1 MFLLILLFAIM
12 NQNEVISGLTTG
24 VITAILF
31 NPIDKAI
38 YVSTTKNLSIFNKEV
53 WSKCF
58 KGTINTTLTRLITSG
73 LYFTFLDKLSAN
85 YSPFHTAFMTSFA
98 CNLLTN
104 PIQLV
109 KYHSWFNNISLN
121 DSSKFIYRSY
131 GIRGFGIGFASIF
144 LRDVCFNYSY
154 LSLKKKD
161 DHLHNLSIITLSL
174 IGVSPLN
181 LIKNKKYGKN
191 ESIVEIFKNF
201 KFHQLGISKSVLRTS
216 ISFYFSQFL
225 YDFTK
230 ENFSK
235 KY

>member
-1 MFLLILLFAIM
+1 M
-12 NQNEVISGLTTG
+12 NQNEVISGITTG
-24 VITAILF
+24 IMTAIIF

-53 WSKCF
+53 WSNCF
-58 KGTINTTLTRLITSG
+58 KGTLNTILTRIITSG
-73 LYFTFLDKLSAN
+73 MYFTFLDKLSAS
-85 YSPFHTAFMTSFA
+85 YSPFQTAVITSFT
-98 CNLLTN
+98 CNILTN

-109 KYHSWFNNISLN
+109 KFHGWYNNISLN
-121 DSSKFIYRSY
+121 DSYKLIYKTY
-131 GIRGFGIGFASIF
+131 GIRGLGIGFISIF

-154 LSLKKKD
+154 LSLKKEK
-161 DHLHNLSIITLSL
+161 DHLYNLSVVTLSL

-191 ESIVEIFKNF
+191 ESLREIFKNF
-201 KFHQLGISKSVLRTS
+201 KFHQLGISKSILRTS
-216 ISFYFSQFL
+216 GSFYFSQFV
-225 YDFTK
+225 YDFIK

>member
-1 MFLLILLFAIM
+1 MFLLISLFAIM

-24 VITAILF
+24 IMTAIIF

-58 KGTINTTLTRLITSG
+58 KGTINTILTRLITSG

-85 YSPFHTAFMTSFA
+85 YSPIQTALITSFA

>member
-1 MFLLILLFAIM
+1 METLDKIKNEINLKLIFTM

-24 VITAILF
+24 IITAIIF

-58 KGTINTTLTRLITSG
+58 KGTINTTMTRLITSG
-73 LYFTFLDKLSAN
+73 LYFTFLDRN
-85 YSPFHTAFMTSFA
+85 
-98 CNLLTN
+98 
-104 PIQLV
+104 
-109 KYHSWFNNISLN
+109 
-121 DSSKFIYRSY
+121 Y

-144 LRDVCFNYSY
+144 LRDVCFNYLY

-181 LIKNKKYGKN
+181 LIKNKKYGTN
-191 ESIVEIFKNF
+191 ESLREILKNF

-216 ISFYFSQFL
+216 ASFYFSQFI

>member
-1 MFLLILLFAIM
+1 M
-12 NQNEVISGLTTG
+12 NHNEVISGLTTG
-24 VITAILF
+24 IITAILF

-38 YVSTTKNLSIFNKEV
+38 YVSTTKNISIFNKDV

-85 YSPFHTAFMTSFA
+85 YSPIQTALITSFA

-121 DSSKFIYRSY
+121 DSLKIIYRSY

-154 LSLKKKD
+154 LSLRKKD
-161 DHLHNLSIITLSL
+161 DHIHNLSIITLSL

-181 LIKNKKYGKN
+181 LIKNKKYGRN
-191 ESIVEIFKNF
+191 ESLVEIFKNF
-201 KFHQLGISKSVLRTS
+201 KFYQLGISKSVLRTS
-216 ISFYFSQFL
+216 ISFYFSQFI

>member
-1 MFLLILLFAIM
+1 M

-58 KGTINTTLTRLITSG
+58 KGTINTILTRLITSG

-85 YSPFHTAFMTSFA
+85 YSPFHTALITSFA